1 MIARMT
7 FSQGVFA
14 ADFGAGRG
22 GPIPPRGP
30 QLRAERPGGPPHQ
43 PHNSTRPHAYQPH
56 MSPRLAPPTNP
67 AMSAKAQLAAQK
79 SAEKTAMKAAKTAQK
94 TAVKALKTAQK
105 AALKAQP
112 KPVKVKLGAHSAASH
127 GPLNAPVMAHM
138 AGQFAGHAGARA
150 PQNGVR
156 RDPAPSRMS
165 YRLQRLWLTPLFRAF
180 ARVGVPVFVVVLGL
194 GLWLG
199 DDGRRAEIV
208 GRYDDI
214 VRKIQERPEFMV
226 SLLKVEGASP
236 EVDTAIRA
244 MMPVKLPAS
253 SFQIDLE
260 ALHEVITR
268 LDAVAEAKLVIRA
281 DGLLEVRVTERQPAI
296 LWRHA
301 TGIEMLDADGH
312 RVATLLDRAA
322 RPDLPLI
329 AGEGAETSVLEAL
342 DLLAASGPILSRAR
356 GMVRV
361 GERRWD
367 IILDRGQKIMLPQD
381 NPVRAIERLLAI
393 DAAEDLMGRD
403 FTHLDLRNQDRPT
416 IRLSEAALT
425 EFRTIKG
432 FETKVSK

>member
-1 MIARMT
+1 
-7 FSQGVFA
+7 
-14 ADFGAGRG
+14 
-22 GPIPPRGP
+22 
-30 QLRAERPGGPPHQ
+30 
-43 PHNSTRPHAYQPH
+43 
-56 MSPRLAPPTNP
+56 MSL
-67 AMSAKAQLAAQK
+67 KAQKAAEKSALKAARTAQK
-79 SAEKTAMKAAKTAQK
+79 SAIKAA
-94 TAVKALKTAQK
+94 KTAQK

-112 KPVKVKLGAHSAASH
+112 SPLKLKAPVKH
-127 GPLNAPVMAHM
+127 GPTPPLAQEPVMAPM
-138 AGQFAGHAGARA
+138 AGHSAHRAG
-150 PQNGVR
+150 QNGVR
-156 RDPAPSRMS
+156 RDPAPSRMA

-180 ARVGVPVFVVVLGL
+180 ARVGVPVFGVVLGL

-199 DDGRRAEIV
+199 DDGRRAEVIGQYQDV
-208 GRYDDI
+208 
-214 VRKIQERPEFMV
+214 VRQIQERPEFMV

-236 EVDTAIRA
+236 EVDSAIRA

-253 SFQIDLE
+253 SFQIDLD

-268 LDAVAEAKLVIRA
+268 LDAVAEAKLVIRG
-281 DGLLEVRVTERQPAI
+281 DGVLEVSVAERQPAI

-301 TGIEMLDADGH
+301 TGIEMLDADGQ

-329 AGEGAETSVLEAL
+329 AGEGAASVVPEAL
-342 DLLAASGPILSRAR
+342 DILAASGPILSRAR
-356 GMVRV
+356 GLVRV

-367 IILDRGQKIMLPQD
+367 IILDRGQKIMLPQE
-381 NPVRAIERLLAI
+381 NPVLAIERLLAI

-425 EFRTIKG
+425 EFRAIKG